1 MAETFEKELKPGQSL
16 GSPCLCRV
24 SGLSCTPLARRTV
37 VRGQADIEK
46 STGNK
51 DMSAADIDPVTEAER
66 ATWPDEAIVPLEK
79 PYVDDRGA
87 IQPLVDRMMRSAVM
101 IESKKGA
108 LRANHYHKTDW
119 HYCYVMSGCIEY
131 YHRPTGSEE
140 EPEMLLV
147 KGGQMVF
154 TPPMID
160 HGMKFPEDTVF
171 LTLSRNPRDQA
182 TYEADVVRVDMLDD
196 TGSISWRPED
206 NG

>member
-1 MAETFEKELKPGQSL
+1 MTDP
-16 GSPCLCRV
+16 
-24 SGLSCTPLARRTV
+24 
-37 VRGQADIEK
+37 
-46 STGNK
+46 
-51 DMSAADIDPVTEAER
+51 DIDPVTEEEKMS
-66 ATWPDEAIVPLEK
+66 WPDEAIVLLEK
-79 PYVDDRGA
+79 PFVDDRGA
-87 IQPLVDRMMRSAVM
+87 IQPLVDRMMKSAVM

-119 HYCYVMSGCIEY
+119 HYCYVISGAIEY
-131 YHRPTGSEE
+131 YHRPTGSAD

-147 KGGQMVF
+147 KEGQMVF
-154 TPPMID
+154 TPPMVD

-196 TGSISWRPED
+196 AGSISWKPED